1 MEYNASQL
9 KVINSQEPNI
19 IIIAPAGSGKTST
32 IVGSVEKYKKDNPT
46 DKITV
51 VTFTKKATAELSNRI
66 RLLDVN
72 ISTIHSWSYSKLR
85 ILADKYAFKIQ
96 LLEDDAIKDI
106 LKVLCRKRNQFYLN
120 QFQLFNYVMGNYN
133 IDIDSRIKRI
143 FETIRL
149 DYNRFKRD
157 KNLYDFTDLPLY
169 LYDVMTEYDE
179 IITDIDALFVD
190 EFQDVDP
197 IQLKI
202 FNLVK
207 NTKKKMYIG
216 DPKQSIYIFRG
227 AVEEVFD
234 NLEDFVTYNLD
245 TNYRSYQR
253 IIDFATTCRD
263 FGLIVINDDSIY
275 NITSEIDYLDTIKK
289 SGIKC
294 ERGDGGK
301 IYLIPTIG
309 SCQELIPNRESEYRD
324 PNIVLK
330 SLFAEKD
337 TQVLCRS
344 NKQVK
349 KLQSLGINNVSTIH
363 QAKGLEYNNVI
374 LVDFPIDCME
384 ELNVSYVAITR
395 AKNKLCIVDFETLL
409 YIIIN
414 EEISQNDKLF

>member
-1 MEYNASQL
+1 MEYNTSQL
-9 KVINSQEPNI
+9 NVINSQEPNI

-32 IVGSVEKYKKDNPT
+32 IVGSVEKYKKDNPA
-46 DKITV
+46 DKVTV

-66 RLLDVN
+66 RLLDVD

-106 LKVLCRKRNQFYLN
+106 LKVLCKRRNQFYLN

-143 FETIRL
+143 FEIIRL
-149 DYNRFKRD
+149 DYNKFKRE

-169 LYDVMTEYDE
+169 LYDVMTEYGE

-234 NLEDFVTYNLD
+234 DLEDFVTYNLD

-253 IIDFATTCRD
+253 IIDFATTCRNI
-263 FGLIVINDDSIY
+263 GLSRINSEQIYMILEDDIFILPS
-275 NITSEIDYLDTIKK
+275 N
-289 SGIKC
+289 IKC
-294 ERGDGGK
+294 ERGDGGN

-309 SCQELIPNRESEYRD
+309 ECKELFPDNSEKEKNES
-324 PNIVLK
+324 IVLK
-330 SLFAEKD
+330 SLFVEKN

-363 QAKGLEYNNVI
+363 QAKGLEYDNVI

-395 AKNKLCIVDFETLL
+395 AKNKICIVDFDTLL
-409 YIIIN
+409 YTIIN
-414 EEISQNDKLF
+414 EQISQDDKLF